1 MTTIEITDVPSS
13 TLCPHGKRLN
23 RCTACSK
30 YSCQIPGCPKEG
42 HRFAGAYVLMRH
54 MRNCHTTEVRA
65 LTKRKELEV
74 HQLLELHGIDFRY
87 QHYLPF
93 KTCGLEG
100 TTCCYVDFSIDMP
113 WGTLLLE
120 VDEDQ
125 HFTYPPEC
133 DVVRDLNIASSIAL
147 GSQTKVVILRYNP
160 DHFCI
165 DNNVQRLPKTVKLA
179 KLLATIREL
188 ENDPAPNLLFARRLL
203 YYDVLHNQLE
213 IASSWP
219 REIREISEAIA

>member
-1 MTTIEITDVPSS
+1 
-13 TLCPHGKRLN
+13 
-23 RCTACSK
+23 
-30 YSCQIPGCPKEG
+30 
-42 HRFAGAYVLMRH
+42 MRH

-74 HQLLELHGIDFRY
+74 HQLLENAGKDFRY

-133 DVVRDLNIASSIAL
+133 DVVRDLNIASSTAL

-160 DHFCI
+160 DNFCI
-165 DNNVQRLPKTVKLA
+165 DNNVQRLSTKVKLA
-179 KLLATIREL
+179 KLLTTICSYTD
-188 ENDPAPNLLFARRLL
+188 DPAPNLQFARRFL
-203 YYDVLHNQLE
+203 YYDVSGGQLDLMP
-213 IASSWP
+213 SWP
-219 REIREISEAIA
+219 RAVREISEAV

>member
-1 MTTIEITDVPSS
+1 MDISILDVPSS
-13 TLCPHGKRLN
+13 TTCPHGKRFN

-74 HQLLELHGIDFRY
+74 HQLLELHGIDFRC

-100 TTCCYVDFSIDMP
+100 TTCCYVDFTLEMP

-125 HFTYPPEC
+125 HFTYPAEC

-165 DNNVQRLPKTVKLA
+165 DNNVQRLSKKTKLD
-179 KLLATIREL
+179 KLMETIRQFET
-188 ENDPAPNLLFARRLL
+188 DPAPGLLFARRFL
-203 YYDVLHNQLE
+203 YYDVSGGRLDLAN
-213 IASSWP
+213 SWL
-219 REIREISEAIA
+219 RDVIEISQAV

>member
-1 MTTIEITDVPSS
+1 MRRWHASN
-13 TLCPHGKRLN
+13 PH
-23 RCTACSK
+23 
-30 YSCQIPGCPKEG
+30 
-42 HRFAGAYVLMRH
+42 
-54 MRNCHTTEVRA
+54 A

-160 DHFCI
+160 DNFCI

-188 ENDPAPNLLFARRLL
+188 QNDPAPNLLFARRLL

-219 REIREISEAIA
+219 REIREISEAIV

>member
-1 MTTIEITDVPSS
+1 MATVQVTDVPSS
-13 TLCPHGKRLN
+13 STCPHGKRLN
-23 RCTACSK
+23 RCTACCK
-30 YSCQIPGCPKEG
+30 YSCQIPGCPNEG

-74 HQLLELHGIDFRY
+74 HRLLENEGIEFRY

-100 TTCCYVDFSIDMP
+100 TTCCYVDFTIEMP

-147 GSQTKVVILRYNP
+147 GSETKAVILRYNP
-160 DHFCI
+160 DYFSI
-165 DNNVQRLPKTVKLA
+165 DNNVQRVAKSVKLA
-179 KLLATIREL
+179 KLLATIRGFEA
-188 ENDPAPNLLFARRLL
+188 DPAPNLQFARRFL
-203 YYDVLHNQLE
+203 YYDVSQNQLE
-213 IASSWP
+213 LATSWP
-219 REIREISEAIA
+219 SEVCEISEAVA

>member
-1 MTTIEITDVPSS
+1 MDAAANCTQNVQANVTILDVPSS
-13 TLCPHGKRLN
+13 SLCPHGKRLN

-54 MRNCHTTEVRA
+54 MRNCHITEVRA

-100 TTCCYVDFSIDMP
+100 NLAV
-113 WGTLLLE
+113 TL
-120 VDEDQ
+120 
-125 HFTYPPEC
+125 
-133 DVVRDLNIASSIAL
+133 ISAL
-147 GSQTKVVILRYNP
+147 ICPGERYYWRWTRTNTSP
-160 DHFCI
+160 TPQS
-165 DNNVQRLPKTVKLA
+165 VM
-179 KLLATIREL
+179 
-188 ENDPAPNLLFARRLL
+188 
-203 YYDVLHNQLE
+203 
-213 IASSWP
+213 W
-219 REIREISEAIA
+219 